1 MDRLIQM
8 GKDLGYEGEKLQDFV
23 KQQQDYE
30 RGERIA
36 ERELERDRIAAQE
49 KERADKLAAQE
60 KERAD
65 KLAAQEK
72 ERADKLAAQEK
83 DREIELTKIAAQEK
97 DREIELAKIAAQEK
111 DREIEL
117 AKITAERDIEMAR
130 IEGIAEQ
137 AERDRELK
145 RTELETDRESK
156 LSSEIELEKL
166 KHSFEMKHLELIGQL
181 EVQRATF
188 KTELEKQKS
197 EKLVHARD
205 PKLPYF
211 EESKDKMDSYLSR
224 FEKYATANKWDKN
237 VWAAYLSA
245 LLKGRALDVYD
256 RLSTEDAA
264 DYDKLKDALLKNFD
278 MTERGF
284 RKKFRYSRPE
294 RSETFIQFSSRLC
307 SYLNKW
313 LTMAKVEKSFEAVCD
328 FMARD
333 QFLEACS
340 RELFVHLKPKAFEN
354 LDAMA
359 KEADLFAEARGG
371 VFSCVNKGQR
381 YNNKAAAQ
389 SKPESKPS
397 GKPEIKCGICG
408 KGHLTI
414 RCYKNPDRKQA
425 YSAEVASGSSASK
438 GSNSDYGGETEQGTQ
453 KSEESESS
461 RGRGYTRGRG
471 RGYFRGRGKTDGA
484 PRGGGHQMSFCQTEV
499 SRESDDGI
507 ESIYQSKI
515 DSSLNSD
522 SNVKEGV
529 CYFLKSR
536 LTTAEGT
543 VNSSKVE
550 VLRDTGCT
558 CCTVKR
564 SLVSDDQLT
573 GKESYVSLIDETTQ
587 KYPLAVID
595 VDCPFFIGKTE
606 ALCIE
611 DTLYDLVIGNI
622 DGSKLPDMSHF
633 SAAAVTRSQAKPS
646 ESACRKIKVPD
657 QIINEDKEALKQAQA
672 TDPNLDSIR
681 GRVESGSI
689 TESRGLNRGETK
701 FVRKKGLLYRQFT
714 KGNKVTLE
722 LVIPGVFRE
731 KVLRLAH
738 ETLLT
743 EHLGIKKTLDRVV
756 SEFFWPGVCGDVAR
770 FCKSCD
776 ICQRTIQKGR
786 ITKVPLGK
794 MPLIDTPFKRV
805 AVDIVGPIEP
815 RSDKK
820 SRYILTMIDYAT
832 RYPEAVALPS
842 IETERVA
849 EALIAMFSRVG
860 IPSEMLIEHES
871 RVTIEVMNEV
881 SRLLLLQQLT
891 TIPYQPYSKG
901 PVERFHAMLKR
912 VLLTM
917 CAERP
922 NDWDRYLPAL
932 LFAVREI
939 PQESLGFSP
948 FELLYGRNVRG
959 PMQILRELWSV
970 EETDEHARL
979 TYQYVIDLRE
989 RLEKTCKLA
998 QDNVRKLDIKQNAFY
1013 DKRARS
1019 RKFDV
1024 GDKVL
1029 LLLPSESNKV
1039 LLQWNGPYE
1048 VLEVVNAMN
1057 YKINVKGVVNTYP
1070 ANMLKLYVERQ
1081 NVTSYR
1087 SAAID
1092 AHCNVKSKDHSD
1104 PTVQRVIVDTVTSN
1118 NVRCGDVTHG
1128 DVTSVKDSPSQVS
1141 ISERDE
1147 ELRAEATDP
1156 VRSVTPSRGNV
1167 KRDVKLTSD
1176 VKVAETPKG
1185 GDFHLVFDHTYPY
1198 SPIPFEARHKDTKR
1212 CWILELDRF
1221 IARES
1226 LGQ

>member
-8 GKDLGYEGEKLQDFV
+8 GKDLGYAGEKLQDFV

-30 RGERIA
+30 RAERIA
-36 ERELERDRIAAQE
+36 ERELERDKIAAQDKERELERDRIAAQE
-49 KERADKLAAQE
+49 KERADN
-60 KERAD
+60 
-65 KLAAQEK
+65 LAAQEK

-83 DREIELTKIAAQEK
+83 DREIELARIATE
-97 DREIELAKIAAQEK
+97 EAKIAA
-111 DREIEL
+111 D
-117 AKITAERDIEMAR
+117 ERLEMAR

-145 RTELETDRESK
+145 RTELETDKESK

-166 KHSFEMKHLELIGQL
+166 KHSFEMKHLELMGQL

-197 EKLVHARD
+197 EKLAHARD

-381 YNNKAAAQ
+381 DNNKGSAQ

-425 YSAEVASGSSASK
+425 YSAEVVSGSSGSK
-438 GSNSDYGGETEQGTQ
+438 GSNSDYGGENEQGTQ
-453 KSEESESS
+453 IKSESESS

-484 PRGGGHQMSFCQTEV
+484 PRGGGHQMSFCKTEV
-499 SRESDDGI
+499 NRDTDDGI

-522 SNVKEGV
+522 SKIKEGV

-536 LTTAEGT
+536 LPTAEGT
-543 VNSSKVE
+543 VNGRNVE

-564 SLVSDDQLT
+564 SLVSDDQLI
-573 GKESYVSLIDETTQ
+573 GKESYVTLIDETTQ

-595 VDCPFFIGKTE
+595 VDCPFFTGKTE
-606 ALCIE
+606 ALCME

-633 SAAAVTRSQAKPS
+633 SAAAVTRSQAKQS
-646 ESACRKIKVPD
+646 ENACRKLKVPD

-681 GRVESGSI
+681 GRVESRSI
-689 TESRGLNRGETK
+689 TVSRGLNRGETK

-714 KGNKVTLE
+714 KGNKVTLQ
-722 LVIPGVFRE
+722 LVVPVGFRE

-786 ITKVPLGK
+786 VTKVPLGK

-842 IETERVA
+842 IETECVA

-860 IPSEMLIEHES
+860 IPSEMLMEHES

-881 SRLLLLQQLT
+881 SRLLSLHQLT
-891 TIPYQPYSKG
+891 TIPYRPYSKG

-922 NDWDRYLPAL
+922 NDWDKYLPAL

-998 QDNVRKLDIKQNAFY
+998 QDNVRRMDIKQNAFY

-1081 NVTSYR
+1081 NVTSYH

-1092 AHCNVKSKDHSD
+1092 AHCNVKSKDHRD

-1118 NVRCGDVTHG
+1118 NVTCGDVTHG

-1141 ISERDE
+1141 ISEHDE
-1147 ELRAEATDP
+1147 ELKAEATDP

-1198 SPIPFEARHKDTKR
+1198 SPIPFEARQIRYK
-1212 CWILELDRF
+1212 EMLDFGIR
-1221 IARES
+1221 
-1226 LGQ
+1226 

>member
-8 GKDLGYEGEKLQDFV
+8 GKDLGYAGETLQDFV

-36 ERELERDRIAAQE
+36 ERELERDRIASQE
-49 KERADKLAAQE
+49 KERADKV
-60 KERAD
+60 
-65 KLAAQEK
+65 
-72 ERADKLAAQEK
+72 AAQEK
-83 DREIELTKIAAQEK
+83 DREVELARIAAE
-97 DREIELAKIAAQEK
+97 EAKAEK

-166 KHSFEMKHLELIGQL
+166 KHSFEMKHLELMGQL

-197 EKLVHARD
+197 EKLAHARD

-294 RSETFIQFSSRLC
+294 RSETLIQFSSRLC

-328 FMARD
+328 FTARD

-381 YNNKAAAQ
+381 DNNKAAAQ
-389 SKPESKPS
+389 RKPESKPS

-425 YSAEVASGSSASK
+425 YSAEVASGSK
-438 GSNSDYGGETEQGTQ
+438 ESNSDYGGENEQGTQ
-453 KSEESESS
+453 IKSEESESS

-484 PRGGGHQMSFCQTEV
+484 PRGGGHQMSFCKTEV
-499 SRESDDGI
+499 NRDTDDGI

-515 DSSLNSD
+515 DSSLKSD

-536 LTTAEGT
+536 LPTAEGT
-543 VNSSKVE
+543 VNGRKVE

-564 SLVSDDQLT
+564 SLVSDDQLI
-573 GKESYVSLIDETTQ
+573 GKESYVTLIDETTQ
-587 KYPLAVID
+587 KHPLAVIY
-595 VDCPFFIGKTE
+595 VDCPFFTGKTE
-606 ALCIE
+606 ALCME

-633 SAAAVTRSQAKPS
+633 SAAAVTRSQAKQS
-646 ESACRKIKVPD
+646 ENACRKLKVPD

-681 GRVESGSI
+681 GRVETGSI
-689 TESRGLNRGETK
+689 TVSRGLNRGETK

-714 KGNKVTLE
+714 KGNKVTLQ
-722 LVIPGVFRE
+722 LVVPAGFRE

-743 EHLGIKKTLDRVV
+743 GHLGIKKTLDRVV

-786 ITKVPLGK
+786 VTKVPLGK

-849 EALIAMFSRVG
+849 EALIAMFSTVG
-860 IPSEMLIEHES
+860 IPSEMLMEHES
-871 RVTIEVMNEV
+871 RVTIEVVNEV
-881 SRLLLLQQLT
+881 SRLLSLQQLT
-891 TIPYQPYSKG
+891 TIPYRPYSKG

-922 NDWDRYLPAL
+922 TDWDKYLPAL

-989 RLEKTCKLA
+989 RLETCKLA

-1024 GDKVL
+1024 EDKVL

-1087 SAAID
+1087 SAVID

-1128 DVTSVKDSPSQVS
+1128 DVTSVKDSPSKVS
-1141 ISERDE
+1141 NNERDE

-1156 VRSVTPSRGNV
+1156 IRSVTPSRGNV
-1167 KRDVKLTSD
+1167 KLTSD
-1176 VKVAETPKG
+1176 VNVAETPKG

-1198 SPIPFEARHKDTKR
+1198 SPIPFEARLIRYK
-1212 CWILELDRF
+1212 EMLDFGIR
-1221 IARES
+1221 
-1226 LGQ
+1226 

>member
-8 GKDLGYEGEKLQDFV
+8 GKDLGYAGEKLQDFV

-36 ERELERDRIAAQE
+36 ERELERDRIAAE
-49 KERADKLAAQE
+49 K
-60 KERAD
+60 
-65 KLAAQEK
+65 
-72 ERADKLAAQEK
+72 DKLAAQEK
-83 DREIELTKIAAQEK
+83 DK
-97 DREIELAKIAAQEK
+97 EIELARIATE
-111 DREIEL
+111 
-117 AKITAERDIEMAR
+117 ERLEMAR

-166 KHSFEMKHLELIGQL
+166 KHSFEMKHLELMGQL

-197 EKLVHARD
+197 EKLAHARD

-381 YNNKAAAQ
+381 DNKGAAQ

-425 YSAEVASGSSASK
+425 YSAEVASGSSGSK
-438 GSNSDYGGETEQGTQ
+438 GSNSDYGGENEQGTQ
-453 KSEESESS
+453 IKSEESESS

-484 PRGGGHQMSFCQTEV
+484 PRGGGHQMSFCKTEV
-499 SRESDDGI
+499 NRDTDDGI

-536 LTTAEGT
+536 LPTAEGT
-543 VNSSKVE
+543 VNGKKVE

-564 SLVSDDQLT
+564 SLVSDDQLI
-573 GKESYVSLIDETTQ
+573 GKESYVTLIDETTQ

-595 VDCPFFIGKTE
+595 VDCPFFTGKTE
-606 ALCIE
+606 ALCME

-633 SAAAVTRSQAKPS
+633 SAAAVTRSQAKQS
-646 ESACRKIKVPD
+646 KIACRKLKVPD

-672 TDPNLDSIR
+672 TDPHLDSIR

-689 TESRGLNRGETK
+689 TVSRGLNRGETK

-714 KGNKVTLE
+714 KGNKVTLQ
-722 LVIPGVFRE
+722 LVVPVGFRE

-786 ITKVPLGK
+786 VTKVPLGK

-860 IPSEMLIEHES
+860 IPSEMLMEHES

-881 SRLLLLQQLT
+881 SRLLSLQQLT
-891 TIPYQPYSKG
+891 TIPYRPYSEG

-922 NDWDRYLPAL
+922 NDWDKYLPAL

-989 RLEKTCKLA
+989 RLEKTCTLA
-998 QDNVRKLDIKQNAFY
+998 QDNVRRLDIKQNAFY

-1081 NVTSYR
+1081 NVTSYH

-1092 AHCNVKSKDHSD
+1092 AHCNVKSKDHRD

-1118 NVRCGDVTHG
+1118 NVTCGDVTHG

-1141 ISERDE
+1141 ISEHDE

-1156 VRSVTPSRGNV
+1156 IRSVTPSRGNV
-1167 KRDVKLTSD
+1167 KRDVKLTPD

-1198 SPIPFEARHKDTKR
+1198 SPIPFEARQIRYK
-1212 CWILELDRF
+1212 EMLDFGIR
-1221 IARES
+1221 
-1226 LGQ
+1226 

>member
-8 GKDLGYEGEKLQDFV
+8 GKDLGYAGEKLQDFV

-30 RGERIA
+30 RSERIA
-36 ERELERDRIAAQE
+36 ERELERDRIAAE
-49 KERADKLAAQE
+49 KDKLAAE
-60 KERAD
+60 EVKADKERELERD
-65 KLAAQEK
+65 RLAAQG
-72 ERADKLAAQEK
+72 
-83 DREIELTKIAAQEK
+83 K

-111 DREIEL
+111 DKEIEL
-117 AKITAERDIEMAR
+117 ARIATEERLEMAR

-145 RTELETDRESK
+145 RTELEADRESK

-166 KHSFEMKHLELIGQL
+166 KHSFEMKHLELMGQL

-197 EKLVHARD
+197 EKLAHARD

-381 YNNKAAAQ
+381 DNNKGAAQ

-425 YSAEVASGSSASK
+425 YSAEVASGSK
-438 GSNSDYGGETEQGTQ
+438 GSNSDYGGENEQGTQ
-453 KSEESESS
+453 IKSEESESS
-461 RGRGYTRGRG
+461 RGRGYTLGRG
-471 RGYFRGRGKTDGA
+471 RGYFRGRGKTDGV
-484 PRGGGHQMSFCQTEV
+484 PRGGGHQMSFCKTEV
-499 SRESDDGI
+499 NRETDAGI
-507 ESIYQSKI
+507 GSIYQSKI

-522 SNVKEGV
+522 SNVKGGV

-536 LTTAEGT
+536 LPTAEGT
-543 VNSSKVE
+543 VNGRKVE
-550 VLRDTGCT
+550 VLRDTGYT

-564 SLVSDDQLT
+564 SLVSDDQLI
-573 GKESYVSLIDETTQ
+573 GKESYVTLIDETTQ

-595 VDCPFFIGKTE
+595 VDCLFFTGKTE
-606 ALCIE
+606 ALCME

-622 DGSKLPDMSHF
+622 DGSKLSDMSHF
-633 SAAAVTRSQAKPS
+633 SAAAVTRSQAKQS
-646 ESACRKIKVPD
+646 EKAYRKLKVPD

-672 TDPNLDSIR
+672 TDPKLDSIR
-681 GRVESGSI
+681 RRVDSGNI
-689 TESRGLNRGETK
+689 TVSRGLNRGETK
-701 FVRKKGLLYRQFT
+701 FIRKKDLLYRQFT
-714 KGNKVTLE
+714 KGNKVTLQ
-722 LVIPGVFRE
+722 LVVPVGFRE

-738 ETLLT
+738 ETLLAG
-743 EHLGIKKTLDRVV
+743 HLGIKKTLDRVV
-756 SEFFWPGVCGDVAR
+756 SEFFWPGVCGDMAR

-776 ICQRTIQKGR
+776 ICQRTIQKDR
-786 ITKVPLGK
+786 VTKVPLGK

-805 AVDIVGPIEP
+805 AVDIIGQLSLV
-815 RSDKK
+815 
-820 SRYILTMIDYAT
+820 
-832 RYPEAVALPS
+832 
-842 IETERVA
+842 
-849 EALIAMFSRVG
+849 LIRNRG
-860 IPSEMLIEHES
+860 I
-871 RVTIEVMNEV
+871 
-881 SRLLLLQQLT
+881 
-891 TIPYQPYSKG
+891 
-901 PVERFHAMLKR
+901 F
-912 VLLTM
+912 
-917 CAERP
+917 
-922 NDWDRYLPAL
+922 
-932 LFAVREI
+932 
-939 PQESLGFSP
+939 
-948 FELLYGRNVRG
+948 
-959 PMQILRELWSV
+959 
-970 EETDEHARL
+970 
-979 TYQYVIDLRE
+979 
-989 RLEKTCKLA
+989 
-998 QDNVRKLDIKQNAFY
+998 
-1013 DKRARS
+1013 
-1019 RKFDV
+1019 
-1024 GDKVL
+1024 
-1029 LLLPSESNKV
+1029 
-1039 LLQWNGPYE
+1039 
-1048 VLEVVNAMN
+1048 
-1057 YKINVKGVVNTYP
+1057 
-1070 ANMLKLYVERQ
+1070 
-1081 NVTSYR
+1081 
-1087 SAAID
+1087 
-1092 AHCNVKSKDHSD
+1092 
-1104 PTVQRVIVDTVTSN
+1104 
-1118 NVRCGDVTHG
+1118 
-1128 DVTSVKDSPSQVS
+1128 
-1141 ISERDE
+1141 
-1147 ELRAEATDP
+1147 
-1156 VRSVTPSRGNV
+1156 
-1167 KRDVKLTSD
+1167 
-1176 VKVAETPKG
+1176 
-1185 GDFHLVFDHTYPY
+1185 
-1198 SPIPFEARHKDTKR
+1198 
-1212 CWILELDRF
+1212 
-1221 IARES
+1221 
-1226 LGQ
+1226 

>member
-1 MDRLIQM
+1 
-8 GKDLGYEGEKLQDFV
+8 
-23 KQQQDYE
+23 
-30 RGERIA
+30 
-36 ERELERDRIAAQE
+36 
-49 KERADKLAAQE
+49 
-60 KERAD
+60 
-65 KLAAQEK
+65 
-72 ERADKLAAQEK
+72 
-83 DREIELTKIAAQEK
+83 
-97 DREIELAKIAAQEK
+97 
-111 DREIEL
+111 
-117 AKITAERDIEMAR
+117 MAR

-145 RTELETDRESK
+145 RTELETNRESK
-156 LSSEIELEKL
+156 LSIEIELEKL
-166 KHSFEMKHLELIGQL
+166 KHSFEMKHLELMGLL
-181 EVQRATF
+181 EVQRASF

-197 EKLVHARD
+197 EKLAHARD

-211 EESKDKMDSYLSR
+211 EESKDQMDSYLSR
-224 FEKYATANKWDKN
+224 FEKYATANNWDKN
-237 VWAAYLSA
+237 VWAAYLVA

-294 RSETFIQFSSRLC
+294 RSETFIQYSSRLC
-307 SYLNKW
+307 SYLNKR

-359 KEADLFAEARGG
+359 KEADMFAEARGG
-371 VFSCVNKGQR
+371 VFSCVNKEQR
-381 YNNKAAAQ
+381 DNDNKGAAH

-425 YSAEVASGSSASK
+425 YSAIVASGSSGSK
-438 GSNSDYGGETEQGTQ
+438 GSNSDYGGENEQGTQ
-453 KSEESESS
+453 IKSEESESS

-471 RGYFRGRGKTDGA
+471 RVFFRGRGKTDGA
-484 PRGGGHQMSFCQTEV
+484 PRGGRHQMSFCKTEF
-499 SRESDDGI
+499 SKESQDGI
-507 ESIYQSKI
+507 ESIYQNKI

-522 SNVKEGV
+522 SKVKEGV

-536 LTTAEGT
+536 LPTAEGT
-543 VNSSKVE
+543 VNSRKVE
-550 VLRDTGCT
+550 VRDTGCT

-564 SLVSDDQLT
+564 SLVSDDQLI
-573 GKESYVSLIDETTQ
+573 GKESYVTLIDETTQ

-595 VDCPFFIGKTE
+595 VDCPFFTGKTE
-606 ALCIE
+606 ALCME
-611 DTLYDLVIGNI
+611 VTLYDLVIGNI
-622 DGSKLPDMSHF
+622 DGSKLPDMSHV
-633 SAAAVTRSQAKPS
+633 SAAAVTRSQAKQS
-646 ESACRKIKVPD
+646 ENAYRKLKVPD

-672 TDPNLDSIR
+672 TDPNLDSIK
-681 GRVESGSI
+681 GRVESGNI
-689 TESRGLNRGETK
+689 TVSRGLNRGETK
-701 FVRKKGLLYRQFT
+701 FVRKTGLLYRQFT
-714 KGNKVTLE
+714 KGNKVTLQ
-722 LVIPGVFRE
+722 LVVPEGFCE

-743 EHLGIKKTLDRVV
+743 EHLDIKRTLDRVV
-756 SEFFWPGVCGDVAR
+756 SEFFWLGVCGDVAR

-776 ICQRTIQKGR
+776 ICQRTIWKR
-786 ITKVPLGK
+786 RVTKVPLGK
-794 MPLIDTPFKRV
+794 LPLIDTSFKRV
-805 AVDIVGPIEP
+805 SVQLVGPIEP

-842 IETERVA
+842 VETERVA

-881 SRLLLLQQLT
+881 SRLLSLQQLT
-891 TIPYQPYSKG
+891 TIPYRPYRKG
-901 PVERFHAMLKR
+901 PVENFHAMLKQ

-922 NDWDRYLPAL
+922 NDWDKYLPAL

-939 PQESLGFSP
+939 LQESLGFSP

-1039 LLQWNGPYE
+1039 LLQWNSPYE
-1048 VLEVVNAMN
+1048 VLEVVNVMN
-1057 YKINVKGVVNTYP
+1057 YKINVRGVVNTYP

-1081 NVTSYR
+1081 KGRHIVQLLLTRIVMSNPR
-1087 SAAID
+1087 I
-1092 AHCNVKSKDHSD
+1092 
-1104 PTVQRVIVDTVTSN
+1104 TV
-1118 NVRCGDVTHG
+1118 
-1128 DVTSVKDSPSQVS
+1128 
-1141 ISERDE
+1141 
-1147 ELRAEATDP
+1147 
-1156 VRSVTPSRGNV
+1156 
-1167 KRDVKLTSD
+1167 
-1176 VKVAETPKG
+1176 
-1185 GDFHLVFDHTYPY
+1185 
-1198 SPIPFEARHKDTKR
+1198 
-1212 CWILELDRF
+1212 ILQF
-1221 IARES
+1221 I
-1226 LGQ
+1226 G